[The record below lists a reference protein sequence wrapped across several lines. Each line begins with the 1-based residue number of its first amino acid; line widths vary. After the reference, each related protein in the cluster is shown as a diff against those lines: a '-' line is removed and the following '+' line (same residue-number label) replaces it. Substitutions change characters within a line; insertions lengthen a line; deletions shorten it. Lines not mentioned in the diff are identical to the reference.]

1 MANPIAGKLAQLA
14 EDPAITDSARG
25 YHQSVDRQS
34 LDRPSADR
42 LFAGADFPIPFQFDH
57 RVAQVFDDMVSR
69 SIPFYRQVMELQ
81 LCLVREYYQQGTMI
95 YDLGCSTGST
105 LQLLAEYLDPA
116 PRMTG
121 IDASAAMIAQAEDKL
136 KIGARGSQTIRLKVG
151 DIRSSTYPDASV
163 VLLNYT
169 LQFLPVRDRAQ
180 LIRKIGAEL
189 LPGGI
194 LVISEKVRFDDSR
207 LSELSRRTYE
217 DFKRCNGYSDTEIQR
232 KKEALEN
239 VLVPLTRKEQ
249 LDLLHEAGFGTVET
263 VFQWNNFVTYLA
275 IKKA

>member
-14 EDPAITDSARG
+14 QDPTLTDSARG
-25 YHQSVDRQS
+25 YHQ
-34 LDRPSADR
+34 SADR
-42 LFAGADFPIPFQFDH
+42 LFAGADFPVPFQFDQ

-69 SIPFYRQVMELQ
+69 SIPFYHQVMELQ
-81 LCLVREYYQQGTMI
+81 LALVREYYQPGTAL

-105 LQLLAEYLDPA
+105 MHLLAECLDPA
-116 PRMTG
+116 PTMVG
-121 IDASAAMIAQAEDKL
+121 IDASEAMIAKAEAKL
-136 KIGARGSQTIRLKVG
+136 STLRTDRLRLEVG
-151 DIRSSTYPDASV
+151 DIREVPCRNASV

-169 LQFLPVRDRAQ
+169 LQFLPVRDRAA
-180 LIRKIGAEL
+180 LIARIGREL

-194 LVISEKVRFDDSR
+194 VIISEKVRFDDSR

-217 DFKRCNGYSDTEIQR
+217 DFKRRNGYSESEIQR

-239 VLVPLTRKEQ
+239 VLVPLTRREQ
-249 LDLLHEAGFGTVET
+249 LKLLQDAGFHTVET

-275 IKKA
+275 IS